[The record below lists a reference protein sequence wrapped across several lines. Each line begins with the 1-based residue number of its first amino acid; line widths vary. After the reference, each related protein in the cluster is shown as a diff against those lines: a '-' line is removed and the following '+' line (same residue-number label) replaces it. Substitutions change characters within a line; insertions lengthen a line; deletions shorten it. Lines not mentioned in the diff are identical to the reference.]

1 MQASAQ
7 VVAVEWTF
15 NFQPKRKSADF
26 NNRVCELCQACTRNA
41 GKLELMTTNDGG
53 CVVCSGVEVTVVQL
67 QKSDRSRSDVM
78 GRSVIDTC
86 SPLGQ

>member
-15 NFQPKRKSADF
+15 GFQPKRKSADF
-26 NNRVCELCQACTRNA
+26 NESRVCELYQACTRNA

-53 CVVCSGVEVTVVQL
+53 CVVCSGV
-67 QKSDRSRSDVM
+67 
-78 GRSVIDTC
+78 
-86 SPLGQ
+86 